1 MKYIDKTTESGKV
14 VKIKNYKKRAK
25 INKFKRKMLLLFII
39 VLAVTLVL
47 TYAPFMKITKIN
59 CAGNEKITSED
70 VISASKICIGNN
82 IFRVNKNKAIDNI
95 KTIPYIKDVSIKR
108 KLPST
113 MNITVT
119 ENRVYSYINL
129 DNMYIYID
137 DTGKILEESEI
148 PPETSCPILSGI
160 KVKTHK
166 VNEIIELK
174 DANKIKSYAAL
185 MKVLSNSDFADKVT
199 LINIENLN
207 DIRVTVSNSLEI
219 IIGNTDNLDYKIN
232 FLASGAYDN
241 IGDNRSGTLDVSY
254 GSNAVYKEIQ

>member
-1 MKYIDKTTESGKV
+1 MKYINKTTENGKV

-25 INKFKRKMLLLFII
+25 INKIKRKMLLFFLL
-39 VLAVTLVL
+39 VLTVTIVL

-59 CAGNEKITSED
+59 CAGNEKLTSED
-70 VISASKICIGNN
+70 IISASKICIGNN
-82 IFRVNKNKAIDNI
+82 IFRVNKNKAINNI
-95 KTIPYIKDVSIKR
+95 KTIPYIKEVSIKR
-108 KLPST
+108 RLPST

-148 PPETSCPILSGI
+148 PPETSCPILSGV

-166 VNEIIELK
+166 VNKVIELK
-174 DANKIKSYAAL
+174 NSNQVKSYADL
-185 MKVLSNSDFADKVT
+185 MKVFGNSNFSDKIT

-207 DIRVTVSNSLEI
+207 DIRVTINNSLEI

-232 FLASGAYDN
+232 FLASGAYVN

-254 GSNAVYKEIQ
+254 GSNAVYKEVQ